1 MDELD
6 LFFRFGIALILG
18 ILVGLQREFAFEE
31 SDEELFAGVRTFAL
45 ISLLGCTGAFLS
57 DLMHSPWPFI
67 VLLFVV
73 GSFITVTYFIS
84 ATRGKI
90 GLTTEV
96 AVILTL
102 LAGGLVYMGQ
112 IVLTVALVVT
122 MTVLLSIKWEAK
134 RFVSYITRDDI
145 FAALKFA
152 VVAAVVLPILP
163 NEVFGPPPFDVFN
176 PSTIWLLVVFI
187 SGISFVGYVLN
198 KLIGPQKGIGIIG
211 FLGGLVSST
220 AVTLN
225 FAQRS
230 RENKLLARPFA
241 LAIIVSWTVMFSRVL
256 VQVAVVNSNL
266 LSFLWLPMG
275 LSIIAG
281 LGYCVYLYFAQRYNE
296 EKEGMEFTNPFELL
310 PAIQFGLL
318 FALILFISRAA
329 QVYFDDLGLYIS
341 SLFSG
346 IADVNAITLSMAEL
360 SRGIGELDPRT
371 ASRAIV
377 LATVANTFAKGIII
391 LIGGSRTIKF
401 VILPGFLLMI
411 VIGVTVAFL
420 V

>member
-6 LFFRFGIALILG
+6 LFFRFGVALTLG

-31 SDEELFAGVRTFAL
+31 TDEELFAGVRTFAL
-45 ISLLGCTGAFLS
+45 ISLLGSTGAFLS
-57 DLMHSPWPFI
+57 DLMNSPWPFI
-67 VLLFVV
+67 VVLFVV

-84 ATRGKI
+84 ATRGKV

-102 LAGGLVYMGQ
+102 LAGGLVYMDQ
-112 IVLTVALVVT
+112 LILAIALVVT
-122 MTVLLSIKWEAK
+122 MTLLLSIKVESR
-134 RFVSYITRDDI
+134 RFVRHMTRDDI

-152 VVAAVVLPILP
+152 VVAAIVLPILP

-176 PSTIWLLVVFI
+176 PNTIWLLVVFI

-198 KLIGPQKGIGIIG
+198 KLIGPRKGIGLTG
-211 FLGGLVSST
+211 LLGGLVSST

-241 LAIIVSWTVMFSRVL
+241 LAILIAWTVMFSRVL
-256 VQVAVVNSNL
+256 VQVAVVNPNL

-275 LSIIAG
+275 ASILAG
-281 LGYCVYLYFAQRYNE
+281 MGYSVYLFIAQRYDQE
-296 EKEGMEFTNPFELL
+296 REAMEFTNPFELW

-329 QVYFDDLGLYIS
+329 QVYLDDVGLYIS
-341 SLFSG
+341 ALFSG

-360 SRGIGELDPRT
+360 SRGLGELDPRT

-377 LATVANTFAKGIII
+377 LATVANTFAKGMIV
-391 LIGGSRTIKF
+391 LIAGARSLKF
-401 VILPGFLLMI
+401 VLLPGYILMM
-411 VIGVTVAFL
+411 VIGVAVAFL

>member
-6 LFFRFGIALILG
+6 LFFRFGVALILG

-31 SDEELFAGVRTFAL
+31 TDEGLFAGVRTFAL
-45 ISLLGCTGAFLS
+45 IGLLGCTGAFLS
-57 DLMHSPWPFI
+57 DLMASPWPFI
-67 VLLFVV
+67 VVLLVV
-73 GSFITVTYFIS
+73 GSFVTVTYFVS

-102 LAGGLVYMGQ
+102 LAGALVYMEQLILG
-112 IVLTVALVVT
+112 VALVVT
-122 MTVLLSIKWEAK
+122 MTVLLSIKVEAR
-134 RFVSYITRDDI
+134 RFVSHMTREDI

-152 VVAAVVLPILP
+152 VVAAIVLPILP
-163 NEVFGPPPFDVFN
+163 NQVFGPPPFDVFN
-176 PSTIWLLVVFI
+176 PNTIWLLVVFI

-198 KLIGPQKGIGIIG
+198 KLMGPEKGIGLTG

-225 FAQRS
+225 FSQRS
-230 RENKLLARPFA
+230 RENRLLARPFA
-241 LAIIVSWTVMFSRVL
+241 LAILIAWTVMFSRVL
-256 VQVAVVNSNL
+256 VQVAVVNPNL

-275 LSIIAG
+275 ASIFAG
-281 LGYCVYLYFAQRYNE
+281 LGYCVYLFFAQRYDE
-296 EKEGMEFTNPFELL
+296 DREGMEFTNPFELW

-329 QVYFDDLGLYIS
+329 QVYLDDVGLYIS

-391 LIGGSRTIKF
+391 LVAGSWSLKF
-401 VILPGFLLMI
+401 VILPGYIMMM